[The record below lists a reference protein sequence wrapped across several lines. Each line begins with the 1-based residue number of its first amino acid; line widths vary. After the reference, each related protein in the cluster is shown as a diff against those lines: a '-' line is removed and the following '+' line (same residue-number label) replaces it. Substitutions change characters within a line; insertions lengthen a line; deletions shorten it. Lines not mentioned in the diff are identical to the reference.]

1 MPNRKWESVTIGI
14 RNRQLASE
22 AFSVALYSDT
32 VATPFVRLLPS
43 LQGP

>member
-22 AFSVALYSDT
+22 AVALYSDT
-32 VATPFVRLLPS
+32 VAPPFVRLLPS
-43 LQGP
+43 LQDP